1 LVAALIAAA
10 VLIDRSFARSATSTT
25 QQPSSMRSLVRAT
38 ADEGVTADPALSTD
52 GAMLAYASDRAGM
65 NNLDIWIQQ
74 TAGSSPLQLTRDSVD
89 EREPSF
95 SPDGSRIVYRSE
107 RDGGGVYIVPALGG
121 HDVEPRLLVA
131 GGRRPRFSPDGRFI
145 AYWTGTNVGFDANAG
160 GYRTFIIP
168 VVGGDT
174 REVKG
179 FTGARYPVW
188 APDSRSLLLLGSRNT
203 RPLAE
208 TYEWWRVPLDDG
220 TAAVPVGAKALL
232 TRAGIAFADGN
243 AASIHP
249 DAWRDDRVLFS
260 DSQYLWSMHLDLSAS
275 AATDV
280 ERLTF
285 GTNHDFQA
293 ATTASGVIAFASAT
307 VSNSIWSLPID
318 ALRGVVTG
326 APQRVTTGAGMNN
339 RPSPTRDSRFVAYR
353 SVIPRP
359 SIFIRDLNTGKEIDI
374 GVAGSA
380 FGPGLSPDGLWL
392 AFEDDGGVKIVPAR
406 GGTPRLLC
414 RGCQI
419 GDWSADSTAM
429 VVVKRENNAGRL
441 TWVTVSN
448 GESRDLIVS
457 SDQTVNRPFPS
468 PDGRLLA
475 FRVSGSSKDAIM
487 VAPLKT
493 ELPVSREAWI
503 EIAPPEM
510 DARPAGWS
518 PDGALLYF
526 ASARDGVRCL
536 WAQRIYGRTSMPVGE
551 PFVVQH
557 FHGGRNVYIAGF
569 NVLST
574 GPGNAITPRSF
585 FYDLDEL
592 SANIWIMSPA
602 TR

>member
-1 LVAALIAAA
+1 
-10 VLIDRSFARSATSTT
+10 
-25 QQPSSMRSLVRAT
+25 MRSLVRAT
-38 ADEGVTADPALSTD
+38 ADEGVTADPALSSD

-121 HDVEPRLLVA
+121 QEPRLLVA

-168 VVGGDT
+168 VIGGDT

-188 APDSRSLLLLGSRNT
+188 APDSRSLLLLGSRDT
-203 RPLAE
+203 RPLAA

-318 ALRGVVTG
+318 AL
-326 APQRVTTGAGMNN
+326 
-339 RPSPTRDSRFVAYR
+339 VA
-353 SVIPRP
+353 S
-359 SIFIRDLNTGKEIDI
+359 
-374 GVAGSA
+374 
-380 FGPGLSPDGLWL
+380 
-392 AFEDDGGVKIVPAR
+392 
-406 GGTPRLLC
+406 
-414 RGCQI
+414 
-419 GDWSADSTAM
+419 
-429 VVVKRENNAGRL
+429 
-441 TWVTVSN
+441 
-448 GESRDLIVS
+448 
-457 SDQTVNRPFPS
+457 
-468 PDGRLLA
+468 
-475 FRVSGSSKDAIM
+475 
-487 VAPLKT
+487 
-493 ELPVSREAWI
+493 SRERRK
-503 EIAPPEM
+503 E
-510 DARPAGWS
+510 
-518 PDGALLYF
+518 
-526 ASARDGVRCL
+526 
-536 WAQRIYGRTSMPVGE
+536 
-551 PFVVQH
+551 
-557 FHGGRNVYIAGF
+557 
-569 NVLST
+569 
-574 GPGNAITPRSF
+574 
-585 FYDLDEL
+585 
-592 SANIWIMSPA
+592 
-602 TR
+602 